1 MRKET
6 ERQVREALSG
16 GKTASH
22 CRSELPLAVVS
33 SKDPGDRISRDSV
46 KVSEH
51 RLALRNRAS
60 PNKSKRTSIFRKRAD
75 EGAVDGEACARR
87 PPTTL
92 HLAVSQEAFG
102 FGGCRAHPSGPINAS
117 NSPWDA

>member
-16 GKTASH
+16 GKTAGHS
-22 CRSELPLAVVS
+22 RSQLLLAVVS
-33 SKDPGDRISRDSV
+33 SQDPGECITGDAF

-51 RLALRNRAS
+51 GLALWNRAS
-60 PNKSKRTSIFRKRAD
+60 PDEGKRTDIFGKRAD

-102 FGGCRAHPSGPINAS
+102 FC
-117 NSPWDA
+117 